1 MSSDKLQTAVLAGG
15 CFWCLEPVY
24 DQLRGVHEVIPG
36 YTGGSVPDPSYE
48 RVCSGATGHA
58 EAVKIVFDPEAVTYR
73 ELLEVFFTVHD
84 PTTLNRQGGD
94 VGTQYRS
101 AIFTASEEQQA
112 TAEEVVAEMESA
124 GVWDSPIVTEITPLD
139 VFYPAEVN
147 HQEYYALHPEQP
159 YCRMVIAPKVAK
171 FRKKYIDKLKK

>member
-1 MSSDKLQTAVLAGG
+1 MSSDKLETAVLAGG
-15 CFWCLEPVY
+15 CFWCVEPVF

-36 YTGGSVPDPSYE
+36 YTGGSVADPDYAL
-48 RVCSGATGHA
+48 VCSGATGHA
-58 EAVKIVFDPEAVTYR
+58 EAIKIAFDPEVVSYR

-101 AIFTASEEQQA
+101 AIFPASPEQTTVAQ
-112 TAEEVVAEMESA
+112 EVIAQTRSDA
-124 GVWDSPIVTEITPLD
+124 VWDAPIVTEVTPLED
-139 VFYPAEVN
+139 FYPAEVN